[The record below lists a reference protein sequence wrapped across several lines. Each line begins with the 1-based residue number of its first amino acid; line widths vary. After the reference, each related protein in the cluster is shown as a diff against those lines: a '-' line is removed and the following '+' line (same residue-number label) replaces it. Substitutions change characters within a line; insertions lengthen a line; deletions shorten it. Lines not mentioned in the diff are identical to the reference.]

1 MSRHAVHRTYV
12 LQYSAAPDSKPPI
25 PAPEPFSAASVNTHD
40 MPPFAGFWQ
49 GKDIEDRYALRLMD
63 ESAAKQ
69 ERRTRARIKRTLL
82 SGLRRVEDHSVAS
95 QDASVVAKALMT
107 TLASS
112 IARLLLVN
120 LEDLWGETRPQN
132 VPGTTTERV
141 NWRRKARYSLNE
153 MKTQSAV
160 TETLS
165 AIDLARKRAG

>member
-1 MSRHAVHRTYV
+1 M
-12 LQYSAAPDSKPPI
+12 
-25 PAPEPFSAASVNTHD
+25 
-40 MPPFAGFWQ
+40 
-49 GKDIEDRYALRLMD
+49 
-63 ESAAKQ
+63 
-69 ERRTRARIKRTLL
+69 
-82 SGLRRVEDHSVAS
+82 AS

-112 IARLLLVN
+112 NARLLLVN
-120 LEDLWGETRPQN
+120 LEDLWGETQPQN
-132 VPGTTTERV
+132 VPGTTTERA